1 MRAITFLKNK
11 NDNLYYSLSIFM
23 NLDVQRSLF
32 VLYLLQLGITQ
43 GEIGFLQ
50 SFLFF
55 SCVALEIPSG
65 LLADRY
71 GRKFSLMLGFL
82 GLFIS
87 GIGFL
92 LFSSFIPFVIIFCL
106 FGASIA
112 MGSGSDRA
120 LLYDNLLAEHRT
132 EEYPKILSRARAIGA
147 ISLGLS
153 MLLGGALQDTWSWNS
168 VYIFFAISKLIGA
181 LVVIFI
187 PETKLPSMSPPPN
200 KKNDITN
207 KKTETIFTSL
217 ISFFRSKKGAFLI
230 PLFIGYALFELSTI
244 PLFIYGQPFFSM
256 QGLEV
261 PTIAGIYAAIEAISA
276 VMFMAAGFICSRF
289 SLGII
294 AFTTTITVTFLILTL
309 SLNIGTFTSIVSF
322 LLIMSLP
329 AIYETSYE
337 TYIHDNVE
345 SRIRASCLSVANLV
359 NSVIIGISYAIFG
372 GLLDIYGF
380 SLTLIIV
387 AASCFIGLLGVSTT
401 LMLGGQKNNLEQ
413 QSRTF

>member
-1 MRAITFLKNK
+1 
-11 NDNLYYSLSIFM
+11 M

-32 VLYLLQLGITQ
+32 VLYLLQLGISQ
-43 GEIGFLQ
+43 GEIGVLQ

-71 GRKFSLMLGFL
+71 GRKFSLIIGFL
-82 GLFIS
+82 GLCIS
-87 GIGFL
+87 GVGFL
-92 LFSSFIPFVIIFCL
+92 LFSSFIPFAIIFCL

-120 LLYDNLLAEHRT
+120 LLYDNLLAEHRAQ
-132 EEYPKILSRARAIGA
+132 EYPKILSRARSVGA
-147 ISLGLS
+147 VSLGLS
-153 MLLGGALQDTWSWNS
+153 MLLGGVLQDTWSWNS
-168 VYIFFAISKLIGA
+168 VYIIFAASKLIGA
-181 LVVIFI
+181 FVVILI
-187 PETKLPSMSPPPN
+187 PEFKLPSISLSSN
-200 KKNDITN
+200 KKNGTN
-207 KKTETIFTSL
+207 DKKTERLFASL
-217 ISFFRSKKGAFLI
+217 INFFRSKKGAFLI
-230 PLFIGYALFELSTI
+230 PLFIGYALFELATI

-261 PTIAGIYAAIEAISA
+261 PIIAGIYAAVEAISA

-294 AFTTTITVTFLILTL
+294 AFTTTVIVTFLLLIL
-309 SLNIGTFTSIVSF
+309 SLNIGIITSIASF

-329 AIYETSYE
+329 AVYETSYE

-345 SRIRASCLSVANLV
+345 SHIRASCLSVANLV
-359 NSVIIGISYAIFG
+359 NSVIIGISYTVFG
-372 GLLDIYGF
+372 GLLDAYGF

-387 AASCFIGLLGVSTT
+387 AASCFAGLFGVSAT
-401 LMLGGQKNNLEQ
+401 LLSGEQKIHLKKQ
-413 QSRTF
+413 QA

>member
-1 MRAITFLKNK
+1 MGALNLFKNK

-23 NLDVQRSLF
+23 SLDVQRSLF

-43 GEIGFLQ
+43 GEIGILQ

-55 SCVALEIPSG
+55 SSVALEIPSG

-71 GRKFSLMLGFL
+71 GRKISLILGFL

-92 LFSSFIPFVIIFCL
+92 LFSDFIPFAIIFCL

-120 LLYDNLLAEHRT
+120 LLYDNLLAENRA
-132 EEYPKILSRARAIGA
+132 EEYPKILGRARAIGA
-147 ISLGLS
+147 VSLGLS
-153 MLLGGALQDTWSWNS
+153 MLLGGVLQDTWSWNS
-168 VYIFFAISKLIGA
+168 VYIFFAISKLVGA
-181 LVVIFI
+181 IVVTLI
-187 PETKLPSMSPPPN
+187 PEIKLPSISLNAHKISAMS
-200 KKNDITN
+200 D
-207 KKTETIFTSL
+207 KKTESVFTLL
-217 ISFFRSKKGAFLI
+217 INFFRSKKGAFLM

-256 QGLEV
+256 QGLEI
-261 PTIAGIYAAIEAISA
+261 PIIAGIYAAVEAISA
-276 VMFMAAGFICSRF
+276 GMFVAAGFICTRF

-294 AFTTTITVTFLILTL
+294 AFTTTLIVTFLLFIL
-309 SLNIGTFTSIVSF
+309 SLNIGTITSVVTF

-345 SRIRASCLSVANLV
+345 SRIRASCLSVANLI
-359 NSVIIGISYAIFG
+359 NSVIIGISYTVFG
-372 GLLDIYGF
+372 GLLDLYGF

-387 AASCFIGLLGVSTT
+387 AVTCFVGLFGVGTT
-401 LMLGGQKNNLEQ
+401 LLLGGQRFHLKKQ
-413 QSRTF
+413 QA

>member
-1 MRAITFLKNK
+1 
-11 NDNLYYSLSIFM
+11 M

-43 GEIGFLQ
+43 GEIGILQ

-71 GRKFSLMLGFL
+71 GRKYSLIIGFS
-82 GLFIS
+82 GLFLS

-92 LFSSFIPFVIIFCL
+92 LFSSFIPFAIIFCL

-120 LLYDNLLAEHRT
+120 LLYDNLLAENRT
-132 EEYPKILSRARAIGA
+132 AEYPKILSRARAIGA
-147 ISLGLS
+147 VSLGLS
-153 MLLGGALQDTWSWNS
+153 MFVGGVLQDTLSWNS
-168 VYIFFAISKLIGA
+168 VYIVFAVSKLIGA
-181 LVVIFI
+181 FVVTFI
-187 PETKLPSMSPPPN
+187 TEAKPPPTSLTPN
-200 KKNDITN
+200 EKINIRN
-207 KKTETIFTSL
+207 EETEGVFTSL
-217 ISFFRSKKGAFLI
+217 TRFFRSKKGAFLI
-230 PLFIGYALFELSTI
+230 PLFIGFALFELSTI

-256 QGLEV
+256 QGLEI
-261 PTIAGIYAAIEAISA
+261 PTIAGIYAAAEAVSA
-276 VMFMAAGFICSRF
+276 LMFMAAGFICSRL

-294 AFTTTITVTFLILTL
+294 AFTTTGIVTLLLFIL
-309 SLNIGTFTSIVSF
+309 SFNIGIVTSIAAF
-322 LLIMSLP
+322 LVIMSLP
-329 AIYETSYE
+329 ALYETSYE

-359 NSVIIGISYAIFG
+359 NSIIIGISYSVFG
-372 GLLDIYGF
+372 GLVDVYGF

-387 AASCFIGLLGVSTT
+387 AAFCLVGLLGVSAT
-401 LMLGGQKNNLEQ
+401 LLLGGQKNRLNQ
-413 QSRTF
+413 QNA

>member
-1 MRAITFLKNK
+1 
-11 NDNLYYSLSIFM
+11 M

-153 MLLGGALQDTWSWNS
+153 MLLGGVLQDTWSWNS

-200 KKNDITN
+200 KKSDITN

-387 AASCFIGLLGVSTT
+387 AVSCFIGLLGVSTT

>member
-1 MRAITFLKNK
+1 MNLLKFSKSK
-11 NDNLYYSLSIFM
+11 NDNLYYTLSIFM

-43 GEIGFLQ
+43 GEIGILQ

-71 GRKFSLMLGFL
+71 GRKLSLIIGFL
-82 GLFIS
+82 GLSIS
-87 GIGFL
+87 GVGFL
-92 LFSSFIPFVIIFCL
+92 LFSSFIPFAIIFCL

-132 EEYPKILSRARAIGA
+132 EQYPKILSRARAIGA

-153 MLLGGALQDTWSWNS
+153 MLLGGVLQDTWSWDI
-168 VYIFFAISKLIGA
+168 VYIAFAASKLAGA
-181 LVVIFI
+181 FVVTLI
-187 PETKLPSMSPPPN
+187 PEIHPQPTLLIYDTKN
-200 KKNDITN
+200 CTDNHD
-207 KKTETIFTSL
+207 TSGIL
-217 ISFFRSKKGAFLI
+217 NSLVTFYVSKKGAFLI
-230 PLFIGYALFELSTI
+230 PLFVGYALFELATV

-261 PTIAGIYAAIEAISA
+261 PLIAGIYAAVEGISA
-276 VMFMAAGFICSRF
+276 IMFIAAGFVCSRY
-289 SLGII
+289 SLGLI
-294 AFTTTITVTFLILTL
+294 AVTTTAIVALLLFTL
-309 SLNIGTFTSIVSF
+309 SLNIGIITSVVSF
-322 LLIMSLP
+322 LLIMSIP

-337 TYIHDNVE
+337 TYIHANIE
-345 SRIRASCLSVANLV
+345 SPIRASCVSAANLV
-359 NSVIIGISYAIFG
+359 NSVIIGISYTVFG
-372 GLLDIYGF
+372 GLLDAYGF

-387 AASCFIGLLGVSTT
+387 AASCFIGLLGVSAT
-401 LMLGGQKNNLEQ
+401 LLLGGQK
-413 QSRTF
+413 TFKKQ

>member
-1 MRAITFLKNK
+1 MDVLNFFGNK
-11 NDNLYYSLSIFM
+11 NDNLYYTLSIFI

-32 VLYLLQLGITQ
+32 VLYLLQLGVTQ
-43 GEIGFLQ
+43 GEIGLLQ

-55 SCVALEIPSG
+55 SSVALEIPSG

-71 GRKFSLMLGFL
+71 GRKCSLIIGFS

-92 LFSSFIPFVIIFCL
+92 LFSSFIPFAIIFCL

-132 EEYPKILSRARAIGA
+132 EEYPRILSRARAIGA

-153 MLLGGALQDTWSWNS
+153 MLLGGVLQDTWSWNS
-168 VYIFFAISKLIGA
+168 VYIFFAASKLIGA
-181 LVVIFI
+181 IIVTFL
-187 PETKLPSMSPPPN
+187 PEIKSPSISETPS
-200 KKNDITN
+200 KKNEMGN
-207 KKTETIFTSL
+207 ETTDQLFALL
-217 ISFFRSKKGAFLI
+217 INFFRSKNGAFLI

-244 PLFIYGQPFFSM
+244 PLFIYGQPFFSL

-261 PTIAGIYAAIEAISA
+261 PIIAGIYAAVEAVSA
-276 VMFMAAGFICSRF
+276 GMFMIAGFICSRF
-289 SLGII
+289 TLGII
-294 AFTTTITVTFLILTL
+294 ALTTTIIVAFLLFIL
-309 SLNIGTFTSIVSF
+309 SLNIGVITSIFAF

-329 AIYETSYE
+329 AIYETAYE

-359 NSVIIGISYAIFG
+359 NSVIIGISYIVFG
-372 GLLDIYGF
+372 ALLDGYGF

-387 AASCFIGLLGVSTT
+387 AASCFVGLFGLSTT
-401 LMLGGQKNNLEQ
+401 LLLGGRKN
-413 QSRTF
+413 R